1 MMGKKEL
8 SAWIRS
14 GVIEKNLKDT
24 FDSTLDAIYDAC
36 TLRRS
41 SRYIHDSLRDILY
54 GDETFRKSS
63 PANIMMFG
71 WFEDEKLSSSSFSS
85 SQKRSKSKPFA
96 VFKKTRFHSSAVG
109 QTASITN
116 NYNDNRTA
124 RDSSPSVEQSFSF
137 SDSEQGAII
146 EPFINLSEKAVSDF
160 LANNESI
167 VPLEVVESFANKQR
181 PPISKDFC
189 NADLLCMLN
198 FITENI
204 KIFSKNSVFHG
215 TYKAN
220 PVELLTSFKKD
231 VRNKLAHGTRLMK
244 KELSTVLQF
253 HGKKKF

>member
-1 MMGKKEL
+1 MGKK
-8 SAWIRS
+8 IRS

-24 FDSTLDAIYDAC
+24 LDSTLDAIYDAC
-36 TLRRS
+36 PLRRS
-41 SRYIHDSLRDILY
+41 RDILY

-63 PANIMMFG
+63 PANIMIFG
-71 WFEDEKLSSSSFSS
+71 WFEDEKLSSSSSSS

-116 NYNDNRTA
+116 NYIDNRTA
-124 RDSSPSVEQSFSF
+124 RDSSPSVKQSFSF

-146 EPFINLSEKAVSDF
+146 EPFINLSKKTVSDF

-167 VPLEVVESFANKQR
+167 IPLEVVEPFANKQR
-181 PPISKDFC
+181 PPISRDFC

-198 FITENI
+198 FIIENI
-204 KIFSKNSVFHG
+204 KIFLKNSVFHG

-220 PVELLTSFKKD
+220 PVELLTSFKMN
-231 VRNKLAHGTRLMK
+231 VRNKLK
-244 KELSTVLQF
+244 KEST
-253 HGKKKF
+253 KI